1 MPSPRLLP
9 RPFPVPFPLPMPRPF
24 SRLRPLLV
32 ALLCWASLPA
42 LAIEG
47 LTEINQTSIAAD
59 GGFPLT
65 LGPGSYRLT
74 GDLDVPDLDT
84 TALRIAA
91 DLVTVDLAGHAI
103 RGPNA
108 CGGGGCSVGS
118 GVGIEALP
126 GVSGTTILHGTV
138 VGMGSDGL
146 RLGDRAH
153 VEGLLVS
160 GCGGDGIRIGADG
173 LVLANRAWSNGDDG
187 IELGERS
194 LARDNVATAAN
205 QAGTGGLALRNAR
218 GGGANVCD
226 DRSCGAGPERHFYL
240 SKTPVHGGLALQQC
254 AAGFHMAS
262 LGEILDPSGLRY
274 DALRGHALGDGTPP
288 TSSAAAGW
296 IRTGY
301 TPYATSGEPG
311 KSNCD
316 AWTTGAGIAG
326 GTVAHLNEVWTQTST
341 TPPVTPPL
349 WPWKLASQLC
359 TFPSRVWC
367 VQD

>member
-1 MPSPRLLP
+1 MPR
-9 RPFPVPFPLPMPRPF
+9 RPFL
-24 SRLRPLLV
+24 LHPLLA
-32 ALLCWASLPA
+32 ALSTLASFPA
-42 LAIEG
+42 AALEG
-47 LTEINQTSIAAD
+47 LIEINQTSIDAA

-65 LGPGSYRLT
+65 LGSGSYRLT
-74 GDLDVPDLDT
+74 GDLSVPDLDT

-108 CGGGGCSVGS
+108 CEGGRCGTGS
-118 GVGIEALP
+118 GIGIEALP
-126 GVSGTTILHGTV
+126 GATGTTILHGTV
-138 VGMGSDGL
+138 AGMGADGL
-146 RLGDRAH
+146 RLGDHAH

-160 GCGGDGIRIGADG
+160 GCGGDGIRVGTHG
-173 LVLANRAWSNGDDG
+173 VVLANRAWSNGDDG
-187 IELGERS
+187 IELGDHS

-218 GGGANVCD
+218 GGEANVCD
-226 DRSCGAGPERHFYL
+226 DRSCGSGAERHFYL
-240 SKTPVHGGLALQQC
+240 SKTPVNGQSALQQC

-262 LGEILDPSGLRY
+262 LGELFDPSGLRY

-301 TPYATSGEPG
+301 TAYANSGEPG

-316 AWTTGAGIAG
+316 AWTAGAGIAG
-326 GTVAHLNEVWTQTST
+326 GTVAYLNEVWTQTGT